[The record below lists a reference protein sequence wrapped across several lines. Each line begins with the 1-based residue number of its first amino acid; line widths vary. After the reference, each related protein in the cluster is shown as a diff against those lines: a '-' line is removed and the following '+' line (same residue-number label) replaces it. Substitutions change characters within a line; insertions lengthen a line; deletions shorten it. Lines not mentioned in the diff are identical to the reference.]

1 MGTVTTTVAALAQ
14 AITRMEG
21 TNPAYAANNNPGNL
35 IYVGQAG
42 ATPGAG
48 GFAKF
53 QTYQDG
59 MNALQNQVTLNISN
73 YPGLTLDTFFAGQRD
88 ASGNVIPGGYPGYA
102 PAAAGN
108 QPLTTYSVNVASWT
122 GIPTDVPLAQVV
134 STDSTPAPVDTST
147 PIDPSTIYD
156 PTTDPTTQPSSGI
169 DLSSL
174 SSLTS
179 GLASDNTLL
188 IAGAVALALLIW
200 AATR

>member
-1 MGTVTTTVAALAQ
+1 MGAATTSVSSIAQ

-21 TNPAYAANNNPGNL
+21 TNPAYTGNNNPGNL

-102 PAAAGN
+102 PAADSN
-108 QPLTTYSVNVASWT
+108 QPLTYSVNVASWT

-134 STDSTPAPVDTST
+134 STDSTSASVDTST
-147 PIDPSTIYD
+147 LIDPSTIYD

-188 IAGAVALALLIW
+188 IAGAVAFALLIW